1 MATQT
6 RGSINLSE
14 LFSSVA
20 SEMRQNKSY
29 LNFLDSNGGN
39 GNHGDQV
46 AFNFDLVAN
55 AIQQFSGQDAQTQL
69 TNAASVLQQQGQGA
83 TANIYAQGLREAGQR
98 LQGRASLGLDDIL
111 PLLQGLLGGVQQQ
124 TQAQPGEGSM
134 MDSLLPGI
142 MGYVQAR
149 GAGRSNT
156 DAIMEGISAATRG
169 SRQVYTQPSRY
180 GSSSR
185 GQGGQAWQDPGAS
198 SATSLLEGLFRSIT
212 GL

>member
-1 MATQT
+1 MATQSRST
-6 RGSINLSE
+6 INLTD
-14 LFSSVA
+14 LFGSVA
-20 SEMRQNKSY
+20 SEMRQNQGY
-29 LNFLDSNGGN
+29 LNHLDSNGGN
-39 GNHGDQV
+39 GNHGDQSV
-46 AFNFDLVAN
+46 YNFDLVAD
-55 AIQQFSGQDAQTQL
+55 AIGRFSGQDAQSQL
-69 TNAASVLQQQGQGA
+69 TNAANVLQQQGRGA

-124 TQAQPGEGSM
+124 TQAQPGQGSM

-149 GAGRSNT
+149 SAGRSNG
-156 DAIMEGISAATRG
+156 DAIMDGISAATRG
-169 SRQVYTQPSRY
+169 SRQVYTQPSQY
-180 GSSSR
+180 GGSR